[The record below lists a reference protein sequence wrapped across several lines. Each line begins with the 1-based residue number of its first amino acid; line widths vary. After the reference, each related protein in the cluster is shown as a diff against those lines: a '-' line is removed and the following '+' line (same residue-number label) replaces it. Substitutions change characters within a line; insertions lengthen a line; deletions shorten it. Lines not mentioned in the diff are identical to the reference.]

1 MMGNLGKFTRRR
13 LWIICII
20 LFSLFFISII
30 NHQSDSKKRTRVESL
45 DEIKFLLDQLFD
57 PLTSLIDLQTTWN
70 KLIKIWHQ
78 ILIKFIAD
86 ACKFCHKN
94 HSNCYESINLTRYI
108 YYMNE
113 SFYPFNETK
122 RPIGMG
128 IYYSFDSK
136 ILHSINNSILST
148 DVSYCDYFHMIQLM
162 INVQLRLHKEHIKYF
177 LTKGTLIGSL
187 RHHDIIPWD
196 TDIDLFIPSSA
207 TEKILKLFRKFDLSM
222 NKISNINKSQ
232 EK

>member
-30 NHQSDSKKRTRVESL
+30 NDRSDSKKRTRVESL

-128 IYYSFDSK
+128 IYYSFDLK

-162 INVQLRLHKEHIKYF
+162 INVQLRLHKERIKYF